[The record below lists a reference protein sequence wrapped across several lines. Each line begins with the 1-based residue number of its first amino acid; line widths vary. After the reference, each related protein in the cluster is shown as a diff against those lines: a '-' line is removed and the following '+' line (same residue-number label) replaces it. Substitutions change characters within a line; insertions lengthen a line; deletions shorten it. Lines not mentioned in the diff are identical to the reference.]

1 MRSRSPCSEG
11 SAASQSEGE
20 SEGEESGNDSSG
32 GRSKKKWSRRKRR
45 GGTGSSPKQN
55 KEART
60 KHVYMRLTPGFESDE
75 QTMQTITLDDLYG
88 DEDENDP
95 MSETND
101 D

>member
-11 SAASQSEGE
+11 NAASQSKSE
-20 SEGEESGNDSSG
+20 SEGEGSRSDSSG
-32 GRSKKKWSRRKRR
+32 GRSKKKWTRRKRR
-45 GGTGSSPKQN
+45 GGTGSSPKNN

-60 KHVYMRLTPGFESDE
+60 GHEYMRLMAGFESDE
-75 QTMQTITLDDLYG
+75 QPTTYDDLYG

-95 MSETND
+95 MSGTND